1 MLRNGMPSFLFV
13 SLRHTVRLRITWAE
27 SNRKPGVIPSAPTEL
42 CSTGALTHKITSGG
56 ANHIPASVC
65 FMTKGILLG
74 IVTHT
79 YWIALQVYE
88 KENKPLLQ
96 PHFQSGLTST
106 LFCPYH
112 GFSFVKGNNYNAC
125 LVTLQLDS
133 MWWQIFLLQNSSVE
147 YEVTKGIS
155 QVCARMRREECY

>member
-1 MLRNGMPSFLFV
+1 MLWSQLSLQVRYKHMSCRKGYCISKSIHRGKWGPCSGMACLLFLFV
-13 SLRHTVRLRITWAE
+13 SLRHTVRLWITWAK

-88 KENKPLLQ
+88 NENKSLLQ

-112 GFSFVKGNNYNAC
+112 GFSLVK
-125 LVTLQLDS
+125 
-133 MWWQIFLLQNSSVE
+133 WE
-147 YEVTKGIS
+147 
-155 QVCARMRREECY
+155 

>member
-1 MLRNGMPSFLFV
+1 MLRNGMPSLLFV
-13 SLRHTVRLRITWAE
+13 SLRHTVRLRMTWAE
-27 SNRKPGVIPSAPTEL
+27 SNRKPSVIPSAPTEL
-42 CSTGALTHKITSGG
+42 CFTGALTHKITSGG

-65 FMTKGILLG
+65 FMTKGVLLG

-96 PHFQSGLTST
+96 PHFQSSALTCSVHT
-106 LFCPYH
+106 TVSHLW
-112 GFSFVKGNNYNAC
+112 SGNNYNAC

-147 YEVTKGIS
+147 HEVTKGIS
-155 QVCARMRREECY
+155 QVCARTREEECY